1 VSWIDLIIALV
12 LVLAGLRGYF
22 AGAVLQ
28 VIGLAGF
35 FGGFIVGV
43 LVAPSISSRVANG
56 TGRALLTL
64 IIILVATLL
73 GNVAGSFVGRFARR
87 LLHSV
92 KLGLIDNVVGVAV
105 GVAGALIACW
115 LVAGLLASTGWTSL
129 ASGIQQSSILSAMDK
144 VMPPVP
150 SIDTKVQSLLRS
162 ANLPNIFA
170 SVVAPTLKQ
179 YENPDRIGPSVTSPG
194 SPSDVVKVL
203 ASGVCPNDNEG
214 TAFYVTADEVVT
226 NAHVIAGHTAI
237 TVDGALAQVALYDPL
252 HDIAVLRVP
261 SRTETPLRFLR
272 QLPTR
277 GTRIEVIGFPLDKS
291 RTGAPGY
298 VEGELTAQGRDI
310 YNRTLVTRTVLA
322 LEVNVQPGNSGSPVL
337 ADRFVAGILES
348 KSLSQSSTAYAIPDS
363 VIKSDLAKTP
373 TTGTVSTQSCL
384 P

>member
-1 VSWIDLIIALV
+1 VSWIDLVIAAV

-35 FGGFIVGV
+35 FGGFIVGT
-43 LVAPSISSRVANG
+43 LVAPSISSRVASA
-56 TGRALLTL
+56 TGRAVLTL

-73 GNVAGSFVGRFARR
+73 GNIAGSFVGRFARR
-87 LLHSV
+87 FLHTV
-92 KLGLIDNVVGVAV
+92 KLGLIDSLVGVAV

-115 LVAGLLASTGWTSL
+115 LVAGLLASSGWAPL

-150 SIDTKVQSLLRS
+150 SIDTKVQSLLRGT
-162 ANLPNIFA
+162 NLPNIFA
-170 SVVAPTLKQ
+170 AVVAPSLKQ
-179 YENPDRIGPSVTSPG
+179 YENPDRLGPLVTSLG

-203 ASGVCPNDNEG
+203 ASGTCPNESEG
-214 TAFYVTADEVVT
+214 TAFYVTSDEVVT
-226 NAHVIAGHTAI
+226 NAHVVAGHTTI
-237 TVDGALAQVALYDPL
+237 TVDGVSAQVALYDPL
-252 HDIAVLRVP
+252 HDLAVLRVP
-261 SRTETPLRFLR
+261 QRPETPLRFLR
-272 QLPTR
+272 QLPAR
-277 GTRIEVIGFPLDKS
+277 GTRIEVIGFPLNAS

-310 YNRTLVTRTVLA
+310 YNQALVKRTVLA

-337 ADRFVAGILES
+337 AGPFVAGILEA
-348 KSLSQSSTAYAIPDS
+348 KSLSQTSTAYAILDR
-363 VIKSDLAKTP
+363 VIESDLAKTP
-373 TTGTVSTQSCL
+373 ATGSVSTQGCL